1 MPRHALKALA
11 ALGLAFICAT
21 AGADEHRSRINYM
34 LHCQGCHLPD
44 GTGIEDRIPQLKNF
58 VGLYLHDEDGRAY
71 VINVSGVA
79 TAPLPDD
86 QLSEL
91 INWMLV
97 NFSAKELPELFRPY
111 TAAEVSEL
119 RKQQERDPAA
129 RRTRILDRLRESRP
143 DLEIA
148 AEPAEYRPD

>member
-1 MPRHALKALA
+1 MRRYRLDTALVLAL
-11 ALGLAFICAT
+11 ICAT
-21 AGADEHRSRINYM
+21 AGADEHRGRINYM

-97 NFSAKELPELFRPY
+97 NFSAKELPEPFRPY
-111 TAAEVSEL
+111 TASEVSEL
-119 RKQQERDPAA
+119 RKQQERDPEA
-129 RRTRILDRLRESRP
+129 RRTRILDRLRENRP
-143 DLEIA
+143 DLEIPD
-148 AEPAEYRPD
+148 EPAEYAPD